1 MYKKGSKGW
10 LKHFDFILLDMICLQ
25 IAFLLAYVIRHD
37 SGSPYIVPLYR
48 NMAIFMELLD
58 IIVMFFYETLSNVL
72 KRGYFREFAVTVKH
86 VLLVELFS
94 VLYLFT
100 MQEGQ
105 AYSRTALYLTGVI
118 YAILTYIVRIIWKKI
133 LRSRMSEGN
142 RSLLVVTTKD
152 MAEQVVH
159 NIRENNYERF
169 ALSGL
174 VIIDDDLCG
183 TKIAGVPVVANEEN
197 AAAYVCREWIDE
209 VFVIPATDVPYPY
222 ALMEQFAEAG
232 VTVHLNLAKVSEAM
246 GGKKQL
252 VEKVG
257 PYTVLTTSINYAS
270 TKQLFMKRAIDIAGG
285 LLGCLLTLLITL
297 FVGPAIYLKS
307 PGPIFFAQERVGKNG
322 KKFKMYKFR
331 SMYMDAEERK
341 AELMKQNR
349 VSDGMMFK
357 LDFDPRVIGNEI
369 LPDGTK
375 KTGIGN
381 FIRVTSLDEFPQF
394 FNVLKGDMS
403 IVGTRPPT
411 LDEWNKYELHHRA
424 RLAIKPG
431 ITGMPMGKVD
441 TVTKAYMRKNNI
453 FADAFNYLVYDGKPV
468 VNPEQLRELDTTEIA
483 LPFGLRE
490 NEKGP
495 SNDLVQKYR
504 DILKSAVVMQEDEAA
519 YILLGIENQ
528 TDIHSDGTLTD
539 ELTYEVTHNDSSIL
553 SILFDRY
560 LYLGG
565 AHGTPLRKSM
575 VVNLNTGEPIKLHE
589 ILPVSFSELM
599 DILRNQLYVR
609 YGSEDTEVLEV
620 CYKNI
625 VDLYHEV
632 DEFKFYIRYS
642 ALYIYFDVYE
652 ISSYSMG
659 YVDLYIMDLQEFLSE
674 RCDISECDIVRKQA
688 IFEKIFK
695 PNIR

>member
-58 IIVMFFYETLSNVL
+58 IVVMFFYETLSNVL
-72 KRGYFREFAVTVKH
+72 KRGYFKEFAATVKH
-86 VLLVELFS
+86 AILVELIA

-118 YAILTYIVRIIWKKI
+118 YAILTYIVRIIWKKV

-142 RSLLVVTTKD
+142 RSLLIVTTKD
-152 MAEQVVH
+152 MAEQVIH

-174 VIIDDDLCG
+174 AIIDDDLCG
-183 TKIAGVPVVANEEN
+183 TRIAGVPVVANEKN

-209 VFVIPATDVPYPY
+209 VFVIPATNIPYPY
-222 ALMEQFAEAG
+222 SLMEQFTEAG

-246 GGKKQL
+246 GGNKQL

-257 PYTVLTTSINYAS
+257 PYTVLTTCINYAS
-270 TKQLFMKRAIDIAGG
+270 SKQMFMKRAIDIVGG
-285 LLGCLLTLLITL
+285 LAGCLLTLLITL
-297 FVGPAIYLKS
+297 FVGPVIYLKS

-381 FIRVTSLDEFPQF
+381 FIRVTSLDEVPQF

-403 IVGTRPPT
+403 IVG
-411 LDEWNKYELHHRA
+411 
-424 RLAIKPG
+424 
-431 ITGMPMGKVD
+431 V
-441 TVTKAYMRKNNI
+441 
-453 FADAFNYLVYDGKPV
+453 
-468 VNPEQLRELDTTEIA
+468 
-483 LPFGLRE
+483 
-490 NEKGP
+490 
-495 SNDLVQKYR
+495 R
-504 DILKSAVVMQEDEAA
+504 DIIGTTKEKPQFSAAFAM
-519 YILLGIENQ
+519 
-528 TDIHSDGTLTD
+528 
-539 ELTYEVTHNDSSIL
+539 
-553 SILFDRY
+553 
-560 LYLGG
+560 
-565 AHGTPLRKSM
+565 
-575 VVNLNTGEPIKLHE
+575 
-589 ILPVSFSELM
+589 
-599 DILRNQLYVR
+599 
-609 YGSEDTEVLEV
+609 
-620 CYKNI
+620 
-625 VDLYHEV
+625 
-632 DEFKFYIRYS
+632 
-642 ALYIYFDVYE
+642 
-652 ISSYSMG
+652 
-659 YVDLYIMDLQEFLSE
+659 
-674 RCDISECDIVRKQA
+674 
-688 IFEKIFK
+688 
-695 PNIR
+695 

>member
-209 VFVIPATDVPYPY
+209 VFVISATNVPYPY
-222 ALMEQFAEAG
+222 ALMEQFTEAG

-431 ITGMPMGKVD
+431 MDTQMLSNSKEVCKEPLFLTMSQDQNLKLLYIGRFEKRRNIHFILDVFSQVINKEMNATLYMIGTGDKD
-441 TVTKAYMRKNNI
+441 YIEDCWKYAESKNI
-453 FADAFNYLVYDGKPV
+453 KNYIVY
-468 VNPEQLRELDTTEIA
+468 Q
-483 LPFGLRE
+483 
-490 NEKGP
+490 EKME
-495 SNDLVQKYR
+495 QKYLAGVYGLADFFLLPTEYEIFGMVLLEAMYYHSVVLTTLNGGSSTLIDNGR
-504 DILKSAVVMQEDEAA
+504 NGYILKDKKASEWANVVSGITSEKMIAVKEAA
-519 YILLGIENQ
+519 HNTIDGQYTWDKLADSFVESYKKLGKK
-528 TDIHSDGTLTD
+528 
-539 ELTYEVTHNDSSIL
+539 
-553 SILFDRY
+553 
-560 LYLGG
+560 
-565 AHGTPLRKSM
+565 RK
-575 VVNLNTGEPIKLHE
+575 G
-589 ILPVSFSELM
+589 
-599 DILRNQLYVR
+599 
-609 YGSEDTEVLEV
+609 
-620 CYKNI
+620 
-625 VDLYHEV
+625 
-632 DEFKFYIRYS
+632 
-642 ALYIYFDVYE
+642 
-652 ISSYSMG
+652 
-659 YVDLYIMDLQEFLSE
+659 
-674 RCDISECDIVRKQA
+674 
-688 IFEKIFK
+688 
-695 PNIR
+695 

>member
-58 IIVMFFYETLSNVL
+58 IVVMFFYETLSNVL

-159 NIRENNYERF
+159 NIWENNYERF

-197 AAAYVCREWIDE
+197 AAVYVCREWIDE
-209 VFVIPATDVPYPY
+209 VFVIPATNVPYPY
-222 ALMEQFAEAG
+222 ALMEQFTEAG

-431 ITGMPMGKVD
+431 IHSMRMAYKIRSEFVHGSVSSLVGSNAQAELGKLSSEVD
-441 TVTKAYMRKNNI
+441 SYVRRALRKAFFDENI
-453 FADAFNYLVYDGKPV
+453 NY
-468 VNPEQLRELDTTEIA
+468 EETTEDKKRV
-483 LPFGLRE
+483 RE
-490 NEKGP
+490 YVT
-495 SNDLVQKYR
+495 LVQ
-504 DILKSAVVMQEDEAA
+504 LH
-519 YILLGIENQ
+519 
-528 TDIHSDGTLTD
+528 TDVLISGEGQKNDVQLPQACVIIITL
-539 ELTYEVTHNDSSIL
+539 N
-553 SILFDRY
+553 
-560 LYLGG
+560 
-565 AHGTPLRKSM
+565 
-575 VVNLNTGEPIKLHE
+575 
-589 ILPVSFSELM
+589 
-599 DILRNQLYVR
+599 
-609 YGSEDTEVLEV
+609 
-620 CYKNI
+620 
-625 VDLYHEV
+625 
-632 DEFKFYIRYS
+632 
-642 ALYIYFDVYE
+642 
-652 ISSYSMG
+652 
-659 YVDLYIMDLQEFLSE
+659 
-674 RCDISECDIVRKQA
+674 ISEKSFFVI
-688 IFEKIFK
+688 
-695 PNIR
+695 

>member
-58 IIVMFFYETLSNVL
+58 IVVMFFYETLSNVL
-72 KRGYFREFAVTVKH
+72 KRGYFREFAATVKH

-222 ALMEQFAEAG
+222 ALMEQFTEAG

-424 RLAIKPG
+424 RLAINTTISLLIP
-431 ITGMPMGKVD
+431 ILTF
-441 TVTKAYMRKNNI
+441 NI
-453 FADAFNYLVYDGKPV
+453 ADATLRYAIDQNSDKESVWRVSWHYYCISLLFMALFTGVNSFLGIFQEMKEYSLLMFLLYATTCLNGIVSNFCRGIDKIKDIAISGV
-468 VNPEQLRELDTTEIA
+468 V
-483 LPFGLRE
+483 
-490 NEKGP
+490 
-495 SNDLVQKYR
+495 S
-504 DILKSAVVMQEDEAA
+504 SAVIILANIIFLLITKWGVIGYFLA
-519 YILLGIENQ
+519 YILGALSQVVYLSIAARIWRYMFIKPIDAKLSEDMTGFSKPMIVNSVAWW
-528 TDIHSDGTLTD
+528 INSVSDGD
-539 ELTYEVTHNDSSIL
+539 INIL
-553 SILFDRY
+553 
-560 LYLGG
+560 LY
-565 AHGTPLRKSM
+565 
-575 VVNLNTGEPIKLHE
+575 
-589 ILPVSFSELM
+589 
-599 DILRNQLYVR
+599 
-609 YGSEDTEVLEV
+609 
-620 CYKNI
+620 
-625 VDLYHEV
+625 
-632 DEFKFYIRYS
+632 
-642 ALYIYFDVYE
+642 
-652 ISSYSMG
+652 
-659 YVDLYIMDLQEFLSE
+659 
-674 RCDISECDIVRKQA
+674 
-688 IFEKIFK
+688 FEY
-695 PNIR
+695 

>member
-58 IIVMFFYETLSNVL
+58 IVVMFFYETLSNVL
-72 KRGYFREFAVTVKH
+72 KRGYFREFAATVKH

-105 AYSRTALYLTGVI
+105 ADSRTALYLTGVI
-118 YAILTYIVRIIWKKI
+118 YAILTYIVRIILKKI

-183 TKIAGVPVVANEEN
+183 TKIAGVPVVADEEN

-222 ALMEQFAEAG
+222 ALMEQFTEAG

-285 LLGCLLTLLITL
+285 LFGCLLTLLITL

-431 ITGMPMGKVD
+431 ITGMWQVSGRSEITD
-441 TVTKAYMRKNNI
+441 
-453 FADAFNYLVYDGKPV
+453 FEEV
-468 VNPEQLRELDTTEIA
+468 VKLDTEYISEWNVEFFIFHELRHLHQHYEIA
-483 LPFGLRE
+483 LSDSNNTVHEDISTIVSWKNGFINYTR
-490 NEKGP
+490 NE
-495 SNDLVQKYR
+495 
-504 DILKSAVVMQEDEAA
+504 
-519 YILLGIENQ
+519 
-528 TDIHSDGTLTD
+528 
-539 ELTYEVTHNDSSIL
+539 
-553 SILFDRY
+553 
-560 LYLGG
+560 GG
-565 AHGTPLRKSM
+565 STQA
-575 VVNLNTGEPIKLHE
+575 VNLSQEVEIDANAYALCLSNMLHISDNIE
-589 ILPVSFSELM
+589 LRFSVPQE
-599 DILRNQLYVR
+599 
-609 YGSEDTEVLEV
+609 
-620 CYKNI
+620 
-625 VDLYHEV
+625 
-632 DEFKFYIRYS
+632 
-642 ALYIYFDVYE
+642 A
-652 ISSYSMG
+652 
-659 YVDLYIMDLQEFLSE
+659 MDLADPRSRQYYENRPELK
-674 RCDISECDIVRKQA
+674 RYIDKLKRDAGQPVVRKP
-688 IFEKIFK
+688 ERNELCPCGSGKKFK
-695 PNIR
+695 KCCIGKGIYD

>member
-25 IAFLLAYVIRHD
+25 IAFLLAYVIRHG

-307 PGPIFFAQERVGKNG
+307 PGPIFFSQERVGKNG

-357 LDFDPRVIGNEI
+357 LDWDPRIIGSKK
-369 LPDGTK
+369 LPDGTVK
-375 KTGIGN
+375 KGIGN
-381 FIRVTSLDEFPQF
+381 YIRDWSLDEFPQF

-403 IVGTRPPT
+403 LVGTRPPT
-411 LDEWNKYELHHRA
+411 VDEWEKYELHHRA

-431 ITGMPMGKVD
+431 VTGMWQVSG
-441 TVTKAYMRKNNI
+441 RSNI
-453 FADAFNYLVYDGKPV
+453 TDFDEV
-468 VNPEQLRELDTTEIA
+468 VRLDTEYIKKWSVR
-483 LPFGLRE
+483 L
-490 NEKGP
+490 
-495 SNDLVQKYR
+495 
-504 DILKSAVVMQEDEAA
+504 DIK
-519 YILLGIENQ
+519 ILLRTVLVVVRG
-528 TDIHSDGTLTD
+528 DG
-539 ELTYEVTHNDSSIL
+539 
-553 SILFDRY
+553 
-560 LYLGG
+560 
-565 AHGTPLRKSM
+565 AM
-575 VVNLNTGEPIKLHE
+575 
-589 ILPVSFSELM
+589 
-599 DILRNQLYVR
+599 
-609 YGSEDTEVLEV
+609 
-620 CYKNI
+620 
-625 VDLYHEV
+625 
-632 DEFKFYIRYS
+632 
-642 ALYIYFDVYE
+642 
-652 ISSYSMG
+652 
-659 YVDLYIMDLQEFLSE
+659 
-674 RCDISECDIVRKQA
+674 
-688 IFEKIFK
+688 
-695 PNIR
+695 

>member
-307 PGPIFFAQERVGKNG
+307 PGPIFFSQERVGKNG

-331 SMYMDAEERK
+331 SMYMDAEARK
-341 AELMKQNR
+341 AELMKENKLG
-349 VSDGMMFK
+349 DGKMFK
-357 LDFDPRVIGNEI
+357 MDFDPRVIGNKV
-369 LPDGTK
+369 LPDGSH
-375 KTGIGN
+375 KTGVGD
-381 FIRVTSLDEFPQF
+381 FIRRTSLDEFPQF

-403 IVGTRPPT
+403 IVGTRPPLISET
-411 LDEWNKYELHHRA
+411 NLYEPRHKA

-431 ITGMPMGKVD
+431 ITGMWQVSGRSD
-441 TVTKAYMRKNNI
+441 ITD
-453 FADAFNYLVYDGKPV
+453 FEEV
-468 VNPEQLRELDTTEIA
+468 VRLDKEYIENWDI
-483 LPFGLRE
+483 GL
-490 NEKGP
+490 
-495 SNDLVQKYR
+495 
-504 DILKSAVVMQEDEAA
+504 DIK
-519 YILLGIENQ
+519 ILLK
-528 TDIHSDGTLTD
+528 T
-539 ELTYEVTHNDSSIL
+539 V
-553 SILFDRY
+553 
-560 LYLGG
+560 
-565 AHGTPLRKSM
+565 M
-575 VVNLNTGEPIKLHE
+575 VVAKK
-589 ILPVSFSELM
+589 
-599 DILRNQLYVR
+599 D
-609 YGSEDTEVLEV
+609 GS
-620 CYKNI
+620 
-625 VDLYHEV
+625 
-632 DEFKFYIRYS
+632 
-642 ALYIYFDVYE
+642 
-652 ISSYSMG
+652 M
-659 YVDLYIMDLQEFLSE
+659 
-674 RCDISECDIVRKQA
+674 
-688 IFEKIFK
+688 
-695 PNIR
+695 

>member
-58 IIVMFFYETLSNVL
+58 IVVMFFYETLSNVL
-72 KRGYFREFAVTVKH
+72 KRGYFREFAATVKH

-222 ALMEQFAEAG
+222 ALMEQFTEAG

-285 LLGCLLTLLITL
+285 LFGCLLTLLITL

-431 ITGMPMGKVD
+431 ITGMWQVSGRSEITDFEEVVKLDTEYISEWNVPIYRITQKHNWNLLLCDLRAQGDSEGEFSTLGVLEKYDCLDWVEWAQNRFGDKNPIFLMGVSMGASIVMMSSDLELPDSVYGIIDDCGFTSTLDVIKQNKNKQISKYIPKNLFPTMLNVGTKIWGSFD
-441 TVTKAYMRKNNI
+441 LSDADACKALAHTDIPLLIIHGDEDMQAPLSMAYKLYDSCNGEKQLYIVHGADHAENYRKDPGGYEKIVTKFIEECIERK
-453 FADAFNYLVYDGKPV
+453 DD
-468 VNPEQLRELDTTEIA
+468 
-483 LPFGLRE
+483 
-490 NEKGP
+490 
-495 SNDLVQKYR
+495 
-504 DILKSAVVMQEDEAA
+504 
-519 YILLGIENQ
+519 
-528 TDIHSDGTLTD
+528 
-539 ELTYEVTHNDSSIL
+539 
-553 SILFDRY
+553 
-560 LYLGG
+560 
-565 AHGTPLRKSM
+565 
-575 VVNLNTGEPIKLHE
+575 
-589 ILPVSFSELM
+589 
-599 DILRNQLYVR
+599 
-609 YGSEDTEVLEV
+609 
-620 CYKNI
+620 
-625 VDLYHEV
+625 
-632 DEFKFYIRYS
+632 
-642 ALYIYFDVYE
+642 
-652 ISSYSMG
+652 
-659 YVDLYIMDLQEFLSE
+659 
-674 RCDISECDIVRKQA
+674 
-688 IFEKIFK
+688 
-695 PNIR
+695 